1 MPTLKLW
8 STRDVSECLKIS
20 KATLESWRSRG
31 GGPAFVRVGKRAIR
45 YTPESVRDFVES
57 SNEPS
62 K

>member
-45 YTPESVRDFVES
+45 YDPESVRDFVEA
-57 SNEPS
+57 SNQPS

>member
-1 MPTLKLW
+1 MPTLVLW
-8 STRDVSECLKIS
+8 NTREVSECLKIS

-45 YTPESVRDFVES
+45 YTPKSIREFVAS